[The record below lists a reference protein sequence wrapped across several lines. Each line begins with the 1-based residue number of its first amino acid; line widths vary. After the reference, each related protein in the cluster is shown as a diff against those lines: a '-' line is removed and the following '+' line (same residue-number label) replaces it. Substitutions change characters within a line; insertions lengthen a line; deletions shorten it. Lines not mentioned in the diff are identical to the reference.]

1 MTAGGAVVRPGLVIP
16 RHELTF
22 RASRAGGPGGQ
33 HVNTSSTRVE
43 VVWNARRSGALSE
56 DERQRVL
63 AKLASRLDAD
73 GNLRVVG
80 SEYRSQA
87 RNREAAV
94 ERLGDLVRKA
104 LHVPKS
110 RRKTTPTRASV
121 EKRIQEKKKVSSKKR
136 DRRLP
141 EFDQG

>member
-1 MTAGGAVVRPGLVIP
+1 MTGGGAVVRPGLVIP
-16 RHELTF
+16 RHELAF

-43 VVWNARRSGALSE
+43 VVWNARRSAALSE

-63 AKLASRLDAD
+63 AKLASRLDAE

-80 SEYRSQA
+80 SEYRSQS

-94 ERLGDLVRKA
+94 ERLGELVRKA

-110 RRKTTPTRASV
+110 RKKTRPTKASV
-121 EKRIQEKKKVSSKKR
+121 EKRLTRKKHLSSKKR

-141 EFDQG
+141 EFD

>member
-1 MTAGGAVVRPGLVIP
+1 MSAGGAVVRPGLVIP

-87 RNREAAV
+87 RNREAAM
-94 ERLGDLVRKA
+94 ERLGELVRKA
-104 LHVPKS
+104 LHVPRS
-110 RRKTTPTRASV
+110 RKKTRPTRASV
-121 EKRIQEKKKVSSKKR
+121 EKRIEEKKRISATKR
-136 DRRLP
+136 ERRQRD
-141 EFDQG
+141 FD

>member
-1 MTAGGAVVRPGLVIP
+1 MSGGATVRPGLVIP

-43 VVWNARRSGALSE
+43 VVWNVRRTTALPP
-56 DERQRVL
+56 DERDRVL
-63 AKLASRLDAD
+63 SKLASRIDAE

-80 SEYRSQA
+80 SEFRSQA

-94 ERLGDLVRKA
+94 ERLGETVRKA

-110 RRKTTPTRASV
+110 RKKTRPTKSSV
-121 EKRIQEKKKVSSKKR
+121 QKRLDTKKKLSSKKQ
-136 DRRLP
+136 DRRQRD
-141 EFDQG
+141 FD

>member
-1 MTAGGAVVRPGLVIP
+1 MSEGGATVRPGLVIP
-16 RHELTF
+16 RHELRF
-22 RASRAGGPGGQ
+22 RASRARGPGGQ

-43 VVWNARRSGALSE
+43 VVWNVRASGVLDA
-56 DERQRVL
+56 DERDRVMT
-63 AKLASRLDAD
+63 KLASRIDAE

-94 ERLGDLVRKA
+94 ERLAEVVRKA

-110 RRKTTPTRASV
+110 RRRTKPTRWSV
-121 EKRIQEKKKVSSKKR
+121 ESRLQAKKLLRSKKES
-136 DRRLP
+136 RRQKDF
-141 EFDQG
+141 E

>member
-1 MTAGGAVVRPGLVIP
+1 MTGGGAVVRPGLVIP

-43 VVWNARRSGALSE
+43 VVWNARLSGALSE

-63 AKLASRLDAD
+63 TKLASRLDAED
-73 GNLRVVG
+73 NLRVVA
-80 SEYRSQA
+80 SEHRSQA

-94 ERLGDLVRKA
+94 ERLADVVRKA

-110 RRKTTPTRASV
+110 RRKTKPSKSAV
-121 EKRIQEKKKVSSKKR
+121 EKRLSHKKQLSSKKR
-136 DRRLP
+136 DRRLRD
-141 EFDQG
+141 FD

>member
-1 MTAGGAVVRPGLVIP
+1 MSDGGATVRPGLVIP

-43 VVWNARRSGALSE
+43 VVWNVRNTAALSPE
-56 DERQRVL
+56 ERQRVL
-63 AKLASRLDAD
+63 TKLASRVDRE

-80 SEYRSQA
+80 SEFRSQA

-94 ERLGDLVRKA
+94 DRLGETIRKA
-104 LHVPKS
+104 LQVPKS
-110 RRKTTPTRASV
+110 RKKTRPSKASV
-121 EKRIQEKKKVSSKKR
+121 EKRLTEKKLKSSKKK
-136 DRRLP
+136 DRQLRT
-141 EFDQG
+141 DD

>member
-1 MTAGGAVVRPGLVIP
+1 MSAGGAVVRPGLVIP

-56 DERQRVL
+56 EERQRVL

-87 RNREAAV
+87 RNREAAM
-94 ERLGDLVRKA
+94 ERLGELVRKA
-104 LHVPKS
+104 LHVPRS
-110 RRKTTPTRASV
+110 RKKTRPTRASV
-121 EKRIQEKKKVSSKKR
+121 EKRIEEKKRISATKR
-136 DRRLP
+136 ERRQRD
-141 EFDQG
+141 FD

>member
-87 RNREAAV
+87 RNREAAM
-94 ERLGDLVRKA
+94 ERLGELVRKA
-104 LHVPKS
+104 LHVPRS
-110 RRKTTPTRASV
+110 RKKTRPTRASV
-121 EKRIQEKKKVSSKKR
+121 EKRIEEKKRISATKR
-136 DRRLP
+136 ERRQRD
-141 EFDQG
+141 FD

>member
-63 AKLASRLDAD
+63 EKLASRLDAD

-87 RNREAAV
+87 RNREAAM
-94 ERLGDLVRKA
+94 ERLGELVRKA
-104 LHVPKS
+104 LHVPRS
-110 RRKTTPTRASV
+110 RKKTRPTRSSV
-121 EKRIQEKKKVSSKKR
+121 EKRIQEKKRISATKR
-136 DRRLP
+136 ERRQRD
-141 EFDQG
+141 FD

>member
-1 MTAGGAVVRPGLVIP
+1 VTDGGATIRPGLVIP

-43 VVWNARRSGALSE
+43 VVWNVRRTATLSPE
-56 DERQRVL
+56 ERQRVL
-63 AKLASRLDAD
+63 AKLASRIDGE
-73 GNLRVVG
+73 GNLRVVAT
-80 SEYRSQA
+80 EYRSQA

-94 ERLGDLVRKA
+94 ERLGETIRKA

-110 RRKTTPTRASV
+110 RKKTRPTRSSV
-121 EKRIQEKKKVSSKKR
+121 EARIETKKKLSSKKKNRSQR
-136 DRRLP
+136 D
-141 EFDQG
+141 FD

>member
-1 MTAGGAVVRPGLVIP
+1 MSDAGAIVRPGLVIP

-43 VVWNARRSGALSE
+43 VVWNVRRTSALAPE
-56 DERQRVL
+56 ERARVL
-63 AKLASRLDAD
+63 AKLASRIDGE

-80 SEYRSQA
+80 SEFRSQA

-94 ERLGDLVRKA
+94 ERLGDTVRKA
-104 LHVPKS
+104 LHVPRS
-110 RRKTTPTRASV
+110 RKKTRPTRSSV
-121 EKRIQEKKKVSSKKR
+121 EKRLSEKKLKSSKKK
-136 DRRLP
+136 DRRLR
-141 EFDQG
+141 EFE

>member
-1 MTAGGAVVRPGLVIP
+1 MSDGGAQVRPGLVIP
-16 RHELTF
+16 RHELAF

-43 VVWNARRSGALSE
+43 VVWNARRSRALSD
-56 DERQRVL
+56 DERALVL
-63 AKLASRLDAD
+63 KKLASRLDAD

-80 SEYRSQA
+80 SEFRSQS

-94 ERLGDLVRKA
+94 ERLGEIVRKA

-110 RRKTTPTRASV
+110 RRKTRPTRASV
-121 EKRIQEKKKVSSKKR
+121 EKRITEKKLKSSKKQ
-136 DRRLP
+136 DRRLRDF
-141 EFDQG
+141 E

>member
-1 MTAGGAVVRPGLVIP
+1 MSDGGASVRPGLVIP

-43 VVWNARRSGALSE
+43 VVWNVRRTRALSP
-56 DERQRVL
+56 DERERVL
-63 AKLASRLDAD
+63 GKLASRIDAE

-80 SEYRSQA
+80 SEFRSQA
-87 RNREAAV
+87 RNRDAAV
-94 ERLGDLVRKA
+94 ERLGETVRKA

-110 RRKTTPTRASV
+110 RKKTRPTQGSV
-121 EKRIQEKKKVSSKKR
+121 EKRLQEKKLKSSRKR
-136 DRRLP
+136 DRGLRDF
-141 EFDQG
+141 E

>member
-1 MTAGGAVVRPGLVIP
+1 MSEGGAQVRPGLVIP
-16 RHELTF
+16 RHELVF

-43 VVWNARRSGALSE
+43 VVWNARRSRALSA
-56 DERQRVL
+56 DERELVL
-63 AKLASRLDAD
+63 KKLASRLDAD

-80 SEYRSQA
+80 SEFRSQS

-94 ERLGDLVRKA
+94 ERLGETVRKA

-110 RRKTTPTRASV
+110 RRKTRPTRASV
-121 EKRIQEKKKVSSKKR
+121 EKRITEKKLKSSKKQ
-136 DRRLP
+136 DRRLRDF
-141 EFDQG
+141 E